1 MGWIYLLIAGVLE
14 CLWAIGL
21 KYSDGFT
28 RLWPSLITAVLIV
41 VSLALLSFA
50 MRTIPVGTAYAVWSG
65 IGASALA
72 IVGILFMQEPG
83 GALRIFCIGMIIAGA
98 VGLKLVGGEG
108 STA

>member
-28 RLWPSLITAVLIV
+28 RFWPSVITAVLIV

-72 IVGILFMQEPG
+72 LVGILFMQEPG
-83 GALRIFCIGMIIAGA
+83 GAVRLFCIGMIIAGV
-98 VGLKLVGGEG
+98 VGLKLFGEG

>member
-1 MGWIYLLIAGVLE
+1 MGWVYLLIAGVLE

-28 RLWPSLITAVLIV
+28 RFWPSVVTTVLIV
-41 VSLALLSFA
+41 VSLGLLSLA

-72 IVGILFMQEPG
+72 VVGILFMQEPG
-83 GALRIFCIGMIIAGA
+83 GLVRIGCIGMIVLGVA
-98 VGLKLVGGEG
+98 GLKLFGD
-108 STA
+108 TAV

>member
-28 RLWPSLITAVLIV
+28 RLWPSLITAALIV
-41 VSLALLSFA
+41 VSLGLLSLA

-65 IGASALA
+65 IGASAPA
-72 IVGILFMQEPG
+72 VVGILFMQEPG
-83 GALRIFCIGMIIAGA
+83 DLIRMGCIGMIIAGV
-98 VGLKLVGGEG
+98 VGLKLFGEG
-108 STA
+108 AV

>member
-28 RLWPSLITAVLIV
+28 RLWPSLITAALIV
-41 VSLALLSFA
+41 VSLGLLSLA

-72 IVGILFMQEPG
+72 VVGILFMQEPG
-83 GALRIFCIGMIIAGA
+83 DLIRMGRIGMIIAGV
-98 VGLKLVGGEG
+98 VGLKLFGEG
-108 STA
+108 AV

>member
-14 CLWAIGL
+14 CLWAIVL

-28 RLWPSLITAVLIV
+28 RLWPSLITAALIV
-41 VSLALLSFA
+41 VSLGLLSLA

-72 IVGILFMQEPG
+72 VVGILFMQEPG
-83 GALRIFCIGMIIAGA
+83 DLIRMGCIGMIIAGV
-98 VGLKLVGGEG
+98 VGLKLFGEG
-108 STA
+108 AV

>member
-28 RLWPSLITAVLIV
+28 RLWPSLITDALIV
-41 VSLALLSFA
+41 VSLGLLSLA

-72 IVGILFMQEPG
+72 VVGILFMQEPG
-83 GALRIFCIGMIIAGA
+83 DLIRMGCIGMIIAGV
-98 VGLKLVGGEG
+98 VGLKLFGEG
-108 STA
+108 AV

>member
-28 RLWPSLITAVLIV
+28 RLWPSLITAALIV
-41 VSLALLSFA
+41 VSLGLLSLA

-72 IVGILFMQEPG
+72 VVGILFMQEPG
-83 GALRIFCIGMIIAGA
+83 DLILMGCIGMIIAGV
-98 VGLKLVGGEG
+98 VGLKLFGEG
-108 STA
+108 AV

>member
-21 KYSDGFT
+21 KYSDGFS
-28 RLWPSLITAVLIV
+28 RLWPSLITGALIML
-41 VSLALLSFA
+41 SLTLLSLA

-72 IVGILFMQEPG
+72 VVGILFMQEPG
-83 GALRIFCIGMIIAGA
+83 GLVRIGCIGMIIMG
-98 VGLKLVGGEG
+98 VIGLKLVGE
-108 STA
+108 